1 MIRVQAPDGSIV
13 EFPDGTPDDVMSNA
27 MRRTFGSPSQESSPQ
42 QPPQAQQPSGWQDV
56 AGSIGAGLARGAA
69 GLVGLP
75 GTISDIGQGYMD
87 QAVGA
92 LTGRQPQPRQNPL
105 SGQSLIGAMSRATGG
120 ATDYR
125 GQYPGAGF
133 VEAAAEAVPGAVV
146 LGPAGLM
153 ANAAYGA
160 LSGAA
165 GEALAR
171 GAQSLGFG
179 ETGQGVARFVG
190 GMAAPLAAS
199 RAITPFRM
207 TPEQQATNQTLR
219 SEGVQQTAGQ
229 QTGSRNL
236 MAAESQLGGSATQR
250 LTEAQKEQFTQA
262 ALRRVGIEGERA
274 TPDVLRKGLDDLG
287 QRFDDLASSTT
298 IRADQTMQQQLAEAV
313 AGYADNV
320 SAGDFSRSV
329 ANTAADIAAKAEKNG
344 GILTGRQ
351 YQNIRSAIGRQSRT
365 ANPTTAGALRDV
377 QGALDDAVSR
387 SMPPETLPAWQQTRQ
402 QYRDF
407 LTIEKAA
414 TRAGADSAE
423 GIISPGALRQ
433 AARSTEGTRS
443 AALGKGSFDDLAR
456 AGVSGMKSFPDSGT
470 ASRQFWQNL
479 GGGLS
484 AMGGAGGYML
494 GDVAGAIP
502 GAIAGAALPRMAGSA
517 LMSTPAQSYLAN
529 QLVNPLN
536 AREAASLGLI
546 DALTNQRRK

>member
-1 MIRVQAPDGSIV
+1 MAGPWDDYRQQEQGPWSDYSSASQQEISAP
-13 EFPDGTPDDVMSNA
+13 
-27 MRRTFGSPSQESSPQ
+27 SPSNGGT
-42 QPPQAQQPSGWQDV
+42 QAGSWQDV

-105 SGQSLIGAMSRATGG
+105 SGQSINNAMSQATGG

-133 VEAAAEAVPGAVV
+133 VEAAAEAVPGAVA
-146 LGPAGLM
+146 LGPAGPI
-153 ANAAYGA
+153 ANAVYGA
-160 LSGAA
+160 ISGAA
-165 GEALAR
+165 GEASAR
-171 GAQSLGFG
+171 GAGALGFG
-179 ETGQGVARFVG
+179 DTGQGIARFVG
-190 GMAAPLAAS
+190 GMAAPMVAS
-199 RAITPFRM
+199 RAITPSRM
-207 TPEQQATNQTLR
+207 SPEQQAVNQTLR
-219 SEGVQQTAGQ
+219 NEGVQQTAGQ

-262 ALRRVGIEGERA
+262 ALRRVGIDGQRA

-287 QRFDDLASSTT
+287 QRFDDLASTTT

-329 ANTAADIAAKAEKNG
+329 ANIADDIAAKAEKNG
-344 GILTGRQ
+344 GVLTGKQ
-351 YQNIRSAIGRQSRT
+351 YQNIRSSIGRMSRT

-387 SMPPETLPAWQQTRQ
+387 SMPPETLPQWQQVRQ

-414 TRAGADSAE
+414 TRAGSDSAD

-443 AALGKGSFDDLAR
+443 AALGTGTFDDLAR
-456 AGVSGMKSFPDSGT
+456 AGVSGLKSFPDSGT

-484 AMGGAGGYML
+484 AMGGAGGYMI

-502 GAIAGAALPRMAGSA
+502 GAIAGAALPRMAGAA
-517 LMSTPAQSYLAN
+517 LMSGPAQSYLAN

-536 AREAASLGLI
+536 AREAISLGLI
-546 DALTNQRRK
+546 DALTNQQQRR